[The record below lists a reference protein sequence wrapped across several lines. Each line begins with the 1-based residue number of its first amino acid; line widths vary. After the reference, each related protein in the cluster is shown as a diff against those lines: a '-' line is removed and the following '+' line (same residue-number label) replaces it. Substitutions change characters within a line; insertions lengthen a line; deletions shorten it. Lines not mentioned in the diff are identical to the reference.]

1 MESFGAHGVAGTF
14 TVEPAPGGALL
25 RAGGI
30 CVAQHVGG
38 AVSGV
43 GVGQRLWGV
52 GVAASRI

>member
-14 TVEPAPGGALL
+14 AMEPAPGGALL

-30 CVAQHVGG
+30 CVTQHVGG

-43 GVGQRLWGV
+43 GVG
-52 GVAASRI
+52 